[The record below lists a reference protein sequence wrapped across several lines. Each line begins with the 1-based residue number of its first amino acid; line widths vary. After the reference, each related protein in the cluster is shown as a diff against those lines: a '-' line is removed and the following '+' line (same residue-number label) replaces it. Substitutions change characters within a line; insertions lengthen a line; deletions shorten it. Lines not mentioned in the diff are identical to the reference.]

1 MAVRPLVRLG
11 NPVLR
16 QRAREIEASEI
27 STPEFQALIDD
38 MIETMHQNN
47 GAGLAAP
54 QIGVSLRLAV
64 AEVEKNARYPEM
76 GPIPLSVWI
85 NPVITVLSDDVR
97 VAMYEGCLSVPGLRG
112 RVERPAH
119 IRLDSLNRKGE
130 REVAVIRGAEAAV
143 IQHELD
149 HLDGVLFVDRA
160 DSKTL
165 TYLEE
170 YERFVDKSERLNVL
184 D

>member
-1 MAVRPLVRLG
+1 
-11 NPVLR
+11 
-16 QRAREIEASEI
+16 
-27 STPEFQALIDD
+27 
-38 MIETMHQNN
+38 MIETMRANN

-64 AEVEKNARYPEM
+64 AEVEKNPRYPEM
-76 GPIPLSVWI
+76 GPIPLTVWI
-85 NPVITVLSDDVR
+85 NPTVTVLSSELRVR
-97 VAMYEGCLSVPGLRG
+97 MYEGCLSVPGLRG

-119 IRLDSLNRKGE
+119 IRLETLNRFGE
-130 REVAVIRGAEAAV
+130 SEVRQYRGAEAAV

-160 DSKTL
+160 DPKSL

-170 YERFVDKSERLNVL
+170 YERFVDKSVRLEVL
-184 D
+184 TPEQL